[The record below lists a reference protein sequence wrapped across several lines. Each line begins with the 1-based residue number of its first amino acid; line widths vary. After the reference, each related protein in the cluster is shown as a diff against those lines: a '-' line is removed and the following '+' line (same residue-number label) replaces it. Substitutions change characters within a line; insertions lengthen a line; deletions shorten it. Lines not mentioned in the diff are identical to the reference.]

1 MCLELIGKQA
11 TKASHTHACACTQ
24 ELILA
29 YEDGRELVISKQEWP
44 EFVHALATSDLHVK
58 EHIRESSVEQEG
70 L

>member
-1 MCLELIGKQA
+1 MP
-11 TKASHTHACACTQ
+11 ACALKQ
-24 ELILA
+24 ELIVA
-29 YEDGRELVISKQEWP
+29 YEDGRDLVIKKDEWP

>member
-1 MCLELIGKQA
+1 M
-11 TKASHTHACACTQ
+11 
-24 ELILA
+24 A
-29 YEDGRELVISKQEWP
+29 YEDGRDLVIKKDEWP